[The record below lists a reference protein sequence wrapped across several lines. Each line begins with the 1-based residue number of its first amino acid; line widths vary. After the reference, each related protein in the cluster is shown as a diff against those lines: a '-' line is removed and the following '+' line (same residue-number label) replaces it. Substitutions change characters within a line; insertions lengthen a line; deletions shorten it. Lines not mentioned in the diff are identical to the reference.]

1 MTRFKKHL
9 GEGKEIEIEGEKYT
23 IKPLTTDEMPLFL
36 QLMKMTNTK
45 GGLDVTKMDEKTSQS
60 LVIMVNK
67 TLQKSFPTDWK
78 ENEEEVKQFGMKY
91 MVPLI
96 NAIIEVNVPTASE
109 KETKID
115 ELKNRIAPQ

>member
-36 QLMKMTNTK
+36 QLMKITNK
-45 GGLDVTKMDEKTSQS
+45 EGDLDIAKIDAQTSQS
-60 LVIMVNK
+60 LVVMLNK

-78 ENEEEVKQFGMKY
+78 EDEEEVKQFGMKY
-91 MVPLI
+91 MTVLL
-96 NAIIEVNVPTASE
+96 NAIIEVNVPNAGE
-109 KETKID
+109 KETKIE
-115 ELKNRIAPQ
+115 ELKQRLAPQ